1 MSITDGGTRTKW
13 YLKRSLQF
21 VTFVTPYLDVYNL
34 YFFLHNYLHNQVT
47 RVSTH
52 FWKRHYRVLFLCGFC
67 YYRAILSYWINEF
80 SLKKLEFFL
89 ELSPIFVWY
98 IYCKWQVC
106 FLLGLK
112 QQKLWNI
119 QFYCLHFWDFLN
131 MFNLLLTILKVFIND
146 QIRQYTYKEFAHLHN
161 IVNVMS
167 IVSDRSHKY
176 APTVWPADSGRN
188 HLYVSLLQNHLGK
201 CKDAYFVR

>member
-1 MSITDGGTRTKW
+1 MIFK
-13 YLKRSLQF
+13 K
-21 VTFVTPYLDVYNL
+21 
-34 YFFLHNYLHNQVT
+34 
-47 RVSTH
+47 VST
-52 FWKRHYRVLFLCGFC
+52 VLSPLSHHTLTCIIYTFFFTITYIIKWLESLLTSGKDITEFCLCH
-67 YYRAILSYWINEF
+67 YRAILHTYIEF
-80 SLKKLEFFL
+80 SLKKLEFFWSFL
-89 ELSPIFVWY
+89 PSLSD

-131 MFNLLLTILKVFIND
+131 MFNLLLTILKVFISND

-176 APTVWPADSGRN
+176 APPTVWPADSGRN
-188 HLYVSLLQNHLGK
+188 HL
-201 CKDAYFVR
+201 

>member
-1 MSITDGGTRTKW
+1 MLFFFTITYIIKW
-13 YLKRSLQF
+13 LESLLTSGKEF
-21 VTFVTPYLDVYNL
+21 CF
-34 YFFLHNYLHNQVT
+34 
-47 RVSTH
+47 
-52 FWKRHYRVLFLCGFC
+52 CGFC
-67 YYRAILSYWINEF
+67 YYHIEF
-80 SLKKLEFFL
+80 SLKKLEFFWSFL
-89 ELSPIFVWY
+89 PSLSD

-131 MFNLLLTILKVFIND
+131 MFNLLLTILKVFISND

-176 APTVWPADSGRN
+176 APTTACPAGFILPITDVLCISWFHDYDKSTFKCLRPELWN
-188 HLYVSLLQNHLGK
+188 RKNLHLCFWTWHCS
-201 CKDAYFVR
+201 